1 MDDHSDDIRRPLS
14 PRIEVYAGAG
24 RKRWPDDLKAQIAAE
39 SLEPGAIVTDVA
51 RRHGCRPQQV
61 HDWRRRARLG
71 QLVLPASA
79 DTLSFVPVVSESAL
93 PAAAE
98 ATGSPEAA
106 VVTVELQ
113 GARVEVRG
121 TPGLA
126 VLSDVLGASTDTFML
141 MPPAS
146 LMIYVATQPVDFRK
160 GAEGLALL
168 AKETLGHDPMKGV
181 AVVFRAKRADRV
193 KIVVWDG
200 SGLVMYWKRLDGSGF
215 KWPPIVAGVMRMN
228 AAQLSA
234 LLAGMDWT
242 RMHAPRILQPKAL
255 A

>member
-14 PRIEVYAGAG
+14 PRIEVYAGSG
-24 RKRWPDDLKAQIAAE
+24 RKQWPDDLKAQIVGE
-39 SLEPGAIVTDVA
+39 SLEPGAIVTDIA

-98 ATGSPEAA
+98 PSRSPDAA
-106 VVTVELQ
+106 VVTVEFQ

-126 VLSDVLGASTDTFML
+126 VLSDVL
-141 MPPAS
+141 
-146 LMIYVATQPVDFRK
+146 I
-160 GAEGLALL
+160 ALRR
-168 AKETLGHDPMKGV
+168 TH
-181 AVVFRAKRADRV
+181 
-193 KIVVWDG
+193 
-200 SGLVMYWKRLDGSGF
+200 SC
-215 KWPPIVAGVMRMN
+215 
-228 AAQLSA
+228 
-234 LLAGMDWT
+234 
-242 RMHAPRILQPKAL
+242 
-255 A
+255 

>member
-1 MDDHSDDIRRPLS
+1 MDDHSDDIRRLS

-79 DTLSFVPVVSESAL
+79 DKLSFVPVVSESAL

-98 ATGSPEAA
+98 PSGSPESSI
-106 VVTVELQ
+106 TVELL

-126 VLSDVLGASTDTFML
+126 VINDVFM
-141 MPPAS
+141 
-146 LMIYVATQPVDFRK
+146 
-160 GAEGLALL
+160 AL
-168 AKETLGHDPMKGV
+168 
-181 AVVFRAKRADRV
+181 RR
-193 KIVVWDG
+193 
-200 SGLVMYWKRLDGSGF
+200 
-215 KWPPIVAGVMRMN
+215 
-228 AAQLSA
+228 
-234 LLAGMDWT
+234 T
-242 RMHAPRILQPKAL
+242 RSC
-255 A
+255 